1 MWAGVVIATPGG
13 YFRATSTFF
22 VNLLPFFFLFFTFF
36 QIENLYIETV
46 ILLIILFYPLL
57 CSSSSL
63 SYWDFWRISEERKMN
78 QGFLPHCRVLGSAAG
93 NTLYYR
99 GRCRPFPLATP
110 PLHKAIS
117 TIMFNLKSL
126 FSCVVIHTHIHT
138 HTHTHTHTLCP
149 QKCVSEANICGD
161 SCALFLR
168 LSSLVKIIL
177 QKKPFDISW
186 VHLNCM
192 LQNLQM
198 VYLGHLVC
206 PDAKHICQLKSL
218 WWFLQNEVFL
228 NVFKI
233 GKLLSW
239 LTSSWKREKDTL
251 KVKTTE
257 WLENLVSRA

>member
-13 YFRATSTFF
+13 YFWATSTFF

-138 HTHTHTHTLCP
+138 HTHTHTHTHSAPKSVCLRQTSAGIHVLC
-149 QKCVSEANICGD
+149 
-161 SCALFLR
+161 
-168 LSSLVKIIL
+168 
-177 QKKPFDISW
+177 SW
-186 VHLNCM
+186 DLAH
-192 LQNLQM
+192 
-198 VYLGHLVC
+198 
-206 PDAKHICQLKSL
+206 
-218 WWFLQNEVFL
+218 W
-228 NVFKI
+228 
-233 GKLLSW
+233 
-239 LTSSWKREKDTL
+239 
-251 KVKTTE
+251 
-257 WLENLVSRA
+257 